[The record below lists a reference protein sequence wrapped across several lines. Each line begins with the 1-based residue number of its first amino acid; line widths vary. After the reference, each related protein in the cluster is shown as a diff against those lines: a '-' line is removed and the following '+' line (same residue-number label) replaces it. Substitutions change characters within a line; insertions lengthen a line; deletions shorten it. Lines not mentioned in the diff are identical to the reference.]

1 MKEQLKSL
9 HKVPRPVPPPANLEQ
24 LLPSIRTMIV
34 DDLQKEV
41 VVLIDRLRVACEE
54 NSDVF
59 VSEIYNKLQST
70 LDLTD
75 ALCTQAREAMNT
87 QKDMDCQ

>member
-1 MKEQLKSL
+1 M
-9 HKVPRPVPPPANLEQ
+9 V
-24 LLPSIRTMIV
+24 V

-54 NSDVF
+54 NSNVF
-59 VSEIYNKLQST
+59 VSEIYNKLQPT

-75 ALCTQAREAMNT
+75 SLCTRAREAMNA
-87 QKDMDCQ
+87 QKDIVNDVC